1 MARIHYDIL
10 QIKPNAS
17 SEEIQRAY
25 RKQALRYHP
34 DRNPAPDA
42 AARMAAINEAY
53 EVLRDPESKSS
64 AASHSGNVS
73 QSSRQSP
80 GDDLTF
86 SIISAA
92 RAVILRSGWTLIQ
105 DDETIAV
112 FEHAKEKI
120 RVVLTDRLTRDSL
133 LRLARQ
139 YREVSAI
146 LAVHVESRIAV
157 GSRTTVVDL
166 MRAERHGA
174 LIPDGACKSLLSSF
188 L

>member
-17 SEEIQRAY
+17 SEEIQHAY

-53 EVLRDPESKSS
+53 EVLSESGSADPAHRNAESRSS
-64 AASHSGNVS
+64 KDSA
-73 QSSRQSP
+73 
-80 GDDLTF
+80 GDELTY
-86 SIISAA
+86 SIMSAA
-92 RAVILRSGWTLIQ
+92 RAVIMRNGWTLTH
-105 DDETIAV
+105 DDISIAV
-112 FEHAKEKI
+112 FENAKVKFRI
-120 RVVLTDRLTRDSL
+120 VLTDRLTKDSL
-133 LRLARQ
+133 ARLARQ

-146 LAVHVESRIAV
+146 LAVHVESPIAV
-157 GSRTTVVDL
+157 GSRTTVIDL
-166 MRAERHGA
+166 MRAERYGA
-174 LIPDGACKSLLSSF
+174 PVPDGACKSLLSSF